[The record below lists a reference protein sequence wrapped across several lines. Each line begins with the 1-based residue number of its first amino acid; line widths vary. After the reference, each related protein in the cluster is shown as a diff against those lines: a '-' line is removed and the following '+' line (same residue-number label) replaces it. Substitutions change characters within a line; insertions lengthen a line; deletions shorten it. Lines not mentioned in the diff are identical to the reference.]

1 MNSLTRRGLLQA
13 SSAGVAILAAGGA
26 RAEPVPATMEGA
38 AAVLPPFSLPSPAGP
53 ADGPYWRAVADLYD
67 VTTDV
72 VQLENGNWCMMARPV
87 LAAYHQHLDRVNRET
102 SFYARRTFATD
113 AQKVVARVAALIGC
127 DRDEITL
134 TRNATEALLALIA
147 GYNKLRPGD
156 AVLYADLDYDAMQA
170 GMEALRARRGVDVI
184 RIILPEPASHQGL
197 IDAYAQALI
206 QHPKVKLLLLTHLS
220 HRTGLVLPMADIAA
234 MARRRGVDVIVDAAH
249 SIGVIDFNA
258 DSLGADFVGYNM
270 HKWMGAPV
278 GVGVLYIRKG
288 RVPDID
294 PHMGEMD
301 AKPDDIR
308 ARVHTG
314 TRDLAAILAVPT
326 AIDFHQTIGT
336 GLVRERLRYLR
347 DRWAEA
353 LRDHPA
359 FDILTPADPRLS
371 AGLTSFRRRGRTS
384 VADNAALARTLL
396 DEHGIFTVLRSGL
409 GSGACVRVTPGLFT
423 QTADIDRLLVAL
435 KRIAET

>member
-13 SSAGVAILAAGGA
+13 GSAGAAILAAGA
-26 RAEPVPATMEGA
+26 AKAEPVAGTMEGA
-38 AAVLPPFSLPSPAGP
+38 AADLPPFSLPTPTGP
-53 ADGPYWRAVADLYD
+53 EDGPYWRAVADLYD
-67 VTTDV
+67 VTDDV
-72 VQLENGNWCMMARPV
+72 VQLENGNWCMMSRPV
-87 LAAYHQHLDRVNRET
+87 LAEYRQHMERVNRET
-102 SFYARRTFATD
+102 SFYARRAFGAD

-127 DRDEITL
+127 TPDEITL
-134 TRNATEALLALIA
+134 TRNATEALLALIG

-170 GMEALRARRGVDVI
+170 GMQALRARRGVDVI
-184 RIILPEPASHQGL
+184 RIDLPEPASHQGL
-197 IDAYAQALI
+197 IDAYEQALI
-206 QHPKVKLLLLTHLS
+206 RHPKVRLLLLTHLS
-220 HRTGLVLPMADIAA
+220 HRTGLVLPVAEIVA
-234 MARRRGVDVIVDAAH
+234 MARRRGVDCIVDAAH
-249 SIGVIDFNA
+249 SIGVLDFNA

-270 HKWMGAPV
+270 HKWIAAPV

-294 PHMGEMD
+294 PHMGEAD

-308 ARVHTG
+308 ARAHTG
-314 TRDLAAILAVPT
+314 TRELAAILTVPA

-336 GLVRERLRYLR
+336 ARVRERLRYLR

-359 FDILTPADPRLS
+359 YQVLTPADPRLS

-396 DEHGIFTVLRSGL
+396 EEHGIFTVLRTGL
-409 GSGACVRVTPGLFT
+409 GSGACVRVTPALFT
-423 QTADIDRLLVAL
+423 QSADIDRLLVAL
-435 KRIAET
+435 KRMAEV